1 MDECVA
7 NRVRPT
13 LGAGL
18 GGSKR
23 EDLEKNG
30 ERLEHT

>member
-1 MDECVA
+1 MDGCVA

-23 EDLEKNG
+23 DDPERNG
-30 ERLEHT
+30 ET